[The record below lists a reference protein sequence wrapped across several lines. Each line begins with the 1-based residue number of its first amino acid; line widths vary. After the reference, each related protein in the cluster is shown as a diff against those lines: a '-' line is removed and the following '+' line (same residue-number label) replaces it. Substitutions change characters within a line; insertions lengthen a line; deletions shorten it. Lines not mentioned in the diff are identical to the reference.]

1 MDLLSLF
8 IGIVIGGVIGA
19 LALRLVLGRRSDGA
33 PAEAGED
40 PALVEAR
47 HQAQIAEIRAVEAA
61 AQAELRA
68 QEHEV
73 RARLQAEL
81 ASTLARVEGLEEQIG
96 AARTQYRELVE
107 QQRSDQAERAER
119 EKRESAVL
127 QALSPVRETLQTMQT
142 KVTELERQ
150 RSEQYGSLAEQLKQ
164 AQVSDEQLRTT
175 TESLASALRSNSTRG
190 VWGETQLRRV
200 VEAAGLTN
208 QVDFTMQH
216 SISTDAGNGRPDMVV
231 RLPGSKAIPVD
242 AKVPLEAYIEASQIP
257 VTATGEEGARR
268 KQLIDKHVKAVRAHI
283 DALAKKTYWEGL
295 DSSPEFVIA
304 FIPSESLLSSAL
316 EADPALLDYA
326 FGKRVALASPVNLW
340 AVLKTVAFAWQQ
352 QAVSD
357 EAKKLFD
364 LGNTLYQR
372 IGTLAGHADGLRK
385 AIARTVDSYN
395 KFANSL
401 ESRVL
406 VTARQFP
413 GIDATKIE
421 LLAEP
426 EVIHEQP
433 RPLTAPEVT
442 ESLVQGAESSDPAPQ
457 LLLDAVEM
465 PDAEAPGV
473 EAPEAEQGADRGHTS
488 DAGARSE
495 LDEPSLLDLDPEIRS
510 KIAD

>member
-1 MDLLSLF
+1 MDILF
-8 IGIVIGGVIGA
+8 LVIGLVVGAVLGA
-19 LALRLVLGRRSDGA
+19 LGAVVLRSRAAASGGDGPGEAA
-33 PAEAGED
+33 PVED

-47 HQAQIAEIRAVEAA
+47 HQAQIAEIRAAEAA

-81 ASTLARVEGLEEQIG
+81 ASTLAKVDGLEQQIDG
-96 AARTQYRELVE
+96 ARAQYRELLE
-107 QQRSDQAERAER
+107 QQRADQAERAER

-127 QALSPVRETLQTMQT
+127 QALSPVRETLQTMQH

-164 AQVSDEQLRTT
+164 AQLADEQLRTT

-200 VEAAGLTN
+200 VEAAGLT
-208 QVDFTMQH
+208 QYVDFTTQQ
-216 SISTDAGNGRPDMVV
+216 SISTDAGSGRPDMVV
-231 RLPGSKAIPVD
+231 RLPGSKSIPLD
-242 AKVPLEAYIEASQIP
+242 AKVPLEHYIEASQIP
-257 VTATGEEGARR
+257 VTATGDEGARR
-268 KQLIDKHVKAVRAHI
+268 KQLIDRHVKAVRGHI

-295 DSSPEFVIA
+295 DASPEFVIA

-316 EADPALLDYA
+316 EADPSLLDYA

-357 EAKKLFD
+357 DAKKLFD

-372 IGTLAGHADGLRK
+372 IGTLAGHAESLRK
-385 AIARTVDSYN
+385 AIERTVASYN
-395 KFANSL
+395 NFANSL

-413 GIDATKIE
+413 GIDETKIA

-426 EVIHEQP
+426 AVIHEQP

-442 ESLVQGAESSDPAPQ
+442 EAIAADAAAPAPE
-457 LLLDAVEM
+457 L
-465 PDAEAPGV
+465 EA
-473 EAPEAEQGADRGHTS
+473 
-488 DAGARSE
+488 
-495 LDEPSLLDLDPEIRS
+495 PSLLDIDVDLDPEIRS
-510 KIAD
+510 QLAD

>member
-1 MDLLSLF
+1 MDFLALL
-8 IGIVIGGVIGA
+8 IGILVGGAIGA
-19 LALRLVLGRRSDGA
+19 LGMRLALGRRSGEDAAA
-33 PAEAGED
+33 PVAED
-40 PALVEAR
+40 PAVIEAR
-47 HQAQIAEIRAVEAA
+47 HQAQIAEIRAAEAA

-68 QEHEV
+68 KEQEV

-81 ASTLARVEGLEEQIG
+81 ASTLARVEGLEEQIE
-96 AARTQYRELVE
+96 AARGQYRELVE

-119 EKRESAVL
+119 DKRESAVL

-150 RSEQYGSLAEQLKQ
+150 RSEQYGSIATQLKQ
-164 AQVSDEQLRTT
+164 AQLADEQLRAT

-200 VEAAGLTN
+200 VEAAGLT
-208 QVDFTMQH
+208 QHVDFTTQH
-216 SISTDAGNGRPDMVV
+216 SIATDAGKGRPDMVV
-231 RLPGSKAIPVD
+231 KLPGSKAIPLD
-242 AKVPLEAYIEASQIP
+242 AKVPLESYIEASQIP

-268 KQLIDKHVKAVRAHI
+268 KLLIDKHVKAVRGHI

-295 DSSPEFVIA
+295 DASPEFVIA

-413 GIDATKIE
+413 GIDETKIE

-426 EVIHEQP
+426 EVIHDQP

-442 ESLVQGAESSDPAPQ
+442 ESL
-457 LLLDAVEM
+457 AVE
-465 PDAEAPGV
+465 G
-473 EAPEAEQGADRGHTS
+473 APEPAEVNALEPAEPHEP
-488 DAGARSE
+488 ALPVA
-495 LDEPSLLDLDPEIRS
+495 LDDGPSMLDLDPEIRS
-510 KIAD
+510 QLAD